1 MKITRTFDLL
11 DQLKDKYPK
20 NDILAYKRQG
30 QWVKFS
36 VDDYIENSLLLAYG
50 FLAYG
55 LQPNDKVVTCMNNR
69 PQWNFLDMG
78 LPLAKLIHVPIYTTL
93 SVADYTHII
102 THSDAK
108 IVVIGNKQI
117 YKNLYP
123 IIQSLP
129 NPPKVFVIDEI
140 ENATNL
146 NEIFELGRQNR
157 AQFQTVIEE
166 NKKTIQPDDLCTII
180 YTSGTTGIPKGVM
193 LSHGNIVFNF
203 LGHAA
208 QQIKNST
215 HKALSFLPLCHI
227 YERSMNYEFQSL
239 GISIYYAESLATIAS
254 DIHDIK
260 ADVFCAVP
268 RVLEMMFDKLHSAGK
283 DLSGIKRWIYSW
295 AFHLGEQFDYE
306 NNSWWYNKK
315 LKIADQLVYS
325 KWREKFSGKEMLIVS
340 GSSSIQA
347 RIIRL
352 FSAAGMFIFEGYG
365 MTETAPVIAVN
376 NPKEMKINIGTVGKV
391 MEGVQLKFAQDQEI
405 LTKGPHL
412 MLGYYKD
419 PDYTHQVIDEDGWFH
434 TGDIG
439 ELTPQGY
446 LKITDRKKEIFKLS
460 AGKYIAPQLIENK
473 FKESIFIDNIMV
485 IGENEKFASAIITP
499 NFTRLHFWA
508 AKHKLHYQDNNELI
522 SLPLTLARF
531 QREVDKFN
539 LSLAPH
545 EQIKRFRLINA
556 EWTSQN
562 GFLSQTLK
570 LKRNVLYKKYDAV
583 MREIYHKQE

>member
-1 MKITRTFDLL
+1 MKITRIFDLL

-20 NDILAYKRQG
+20 DDILAYKRNG

-36 VDDYIENSLLLAYG
+36 VDDYIEYSSLLAYG

-55 LQPNDKVVTCMNNR
+55 LQPGDKVITCMNNR

-78 LPLAKLIHVPIYTTL
+78 LSMAKLVHVPMYTTL
-93 SVADYTHII
+93 SPSDYKHII
-102 THSDAK
+102 THSEAK
-108 IVVIGNKQI
+108 VIVIGNKQI
-117 YKNLYP
+117 YKN
-123 IIQSLP
+123 IISLIEKLP
-129 NPPKVFVIDEI
+129 NPPKVFTVDEI
-140 ENATNL
+140 EDSSNL
-146 NEIFELGRQNR
+146 EEVYELGRQNR
-157 AQFQTVIEE
+157 EKYQGVIEE
-166 NKKTIQPDDLCTII
+166 NKRTIHPDELCTII
-180 YTSGTTGIPKGVM
+180 YTSGTTGVPKGVM

-208 QQIKNST
+208 QQIKNQT

-239 GISIYYAESLATIAS
+239 GISIYYAESLATIAA

-260 ADVFCAVP
+260 ADIFCAVP

-283 DLSGIKRWIYSW
+283 DLTGIKRLIYFW
-295 AFHLGEQFDYE
+295 AFHLGEKFDYE
-306 NNSWWYNKK
+306 NNSWWYTQK
-315 LKIADQLVYS
+315 LKIADKLVYS
-325 KWREKFSGKEMLIVS
+325 KWREKFSGKEILIVS

-352 FSAAGMFIFEGYG
+352 FSAAGMYIFEGYG

-391 MEGVQLKFAQDQEI
+391 MEGVQVKFAEDGEI

-419 PDYTHQVIDEDGWFH
+419 PAYTKQVIDKEGWFH

-439 ELTPQGY
+439 KLNPEGY
-446 LKITDRKKEIFKLS
+446 LVITDRKKEIFKLS
-460 AGKYIAPQLIENK
+460 SGKYIAPQLIENK

-485 IGENEKFASAIITP
+485 IGENEKFASAVIIP
-499 NFTRLHFWA
+499 NFARLHFWA
-508 AKHKLHYQDNNELI
+508 AKHKIHFQDNDRLI
-522 SLPLTLARF
+522 AMPQTIARF
-531 QREVDKFN
+531 QREVDN
-539 LSLAPH
+539 LNMNLASH
-545 EQIKRFRLINA
+545 EHIKRFRLIND
-556 EWTSQN
+556 EWTAQN
-562 GFLSQTLK
+562 DCLSQTLK
-570 LKRNVLYKKYDAV
+570 LKRNVLYKKYDAI
-583 MREIYHKQE
+583 MREIYHKQD